1 MYNFSKFN
9 QKSKEVETWL
19 AKELSGIRTS
29 RGTPAILDGVLVEAY
44 GSKISINQTASI
56 RSQDARTL
64 FITPYDT
71 TLIKEIEKAIANAN
85 LGLSVS
91 ATDTGIRVSFPE
103 LTTDR
108 RGALIKLAKEKFED
122 ARISARK
129 HRDEAMREIEAGEKA
144 GTIGE
149 DEKFRLK
156 NELQKLTDAL
166 NKKLLESAERKEKEI
181 LS

>member
-9 QKSKEVETWL
+9 QKAKEVENWL

-29 RGTPAILDGVLVEAY
+29 RATPAILDGVMVEAY
-44 GSKISINQTASI
+44 GSKMPINQTASI
-56 RSQDARTL
+56 SSQDARTL
-64 FITPYDT
+64 FVTPYESSV
-71 TLIKEIEKAIANAN
+71 IKEIEKAITAAN

-91 ATDTGIRVSFPE
+91 ATDTGVRVSFPE
-103 LTTDR
+103 LTADR
-108 RGALIKLAKEKFED
+108 RGALIKVSKEKLED
-122 ARISARK
+122 ARISFRK
-129 HRDEAMREIEAGEKA
+129 HRDEVMREIEAGEKA

-156 NELQKLTDAL
+156 TELQKLTDAL
-166 NKKLLESAERKEKEI
+166 NKKLLETAERKEKEI